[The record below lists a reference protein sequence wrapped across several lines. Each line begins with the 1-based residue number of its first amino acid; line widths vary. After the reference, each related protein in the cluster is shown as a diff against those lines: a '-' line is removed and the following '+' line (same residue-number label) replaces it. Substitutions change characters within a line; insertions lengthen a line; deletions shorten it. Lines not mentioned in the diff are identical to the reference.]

1 MISERVT
8 SVINAMTLSCQ
19 ERATEVSGEQPCPR
33 SPVLHTLS
41 DHIDT
46 SEEVISMGYTKD
58 QYVAAAKVPP
68 SKRTAEQQAMVSQ
81 GSNLQEVRNADFEAK
96 RRDR

>member
-1 MISERVT
+1 MSERAPSVVPAITLVCWEGAAVYLTPRPPVHRYPFT
-8 SVINAMTLSCQ
+8 SI
-19 ERATEVSGEQPCPR
+19 P
-33 SPVLHTLS
+33 
-41 DHIDT
+41 
-46 SEEVISMGYTKD
+46 SEGGDEMGYTKD

-68 SKRTAEQQAMVSQ
+68 SKRTAEQQAMVSK